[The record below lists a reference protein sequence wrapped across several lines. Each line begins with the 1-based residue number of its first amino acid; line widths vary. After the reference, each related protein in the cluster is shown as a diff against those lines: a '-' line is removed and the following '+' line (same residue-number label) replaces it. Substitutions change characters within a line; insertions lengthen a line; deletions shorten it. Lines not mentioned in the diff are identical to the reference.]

1 MTAHRHLRHDGP
13 FVPSST
19 TARPRPDDV
28 HVEGLPRLSPLEA
41 LSGKHILLLGTT
53 GFLAKI
59 VLAMLLERFSVGRIY
74 CAIRGTRSMTPED
87 RLWKEVLGSE
97 MMKPLRERF
106 GPSFDAYVKQT
117 VEVVPGDLGQDD
129 LGITGDLRARLA
141 AEVDLVI
148 NSAGLVNFNPPLDSA
163 VEANAVGALRVAQ
176 LTAKLEKA
184 KLVHVSTCYVAGCRS
199 GRIRED
205 GPIVGYFP
213 KADEFEGVEFD
224 WRREIQDLQ
233 RIIQATKDRTNDAAL
248 SATFRREALDRL
260 KHEGREPND
269 RTVRAATTNQRRR
282 WLAEEQIRQ
291 GVSRAQHWGWPNIY
305 TYTKSLG
312 EQAIASIEGL
322 DWAIL
327 RPAIVESAAQYP
339 FPGWNEGMN
348 TTAPLAY
355 LGLKGQIR
363 FPGTNDLILDVVPV
377 DYVASGII
385 AASAALTQGE
395 AKKVYQVAAGDV
407 NPVSMARTITLVA
420 LYRRRKYKKK
430 EEDGSMPKWQA
441 KLQQRHV
448 PLPVSRDTYERFSTP
463 MMRGLL
469 GRARKV
475 LDNMEPER
483 YGPLAGAV
491 SQAKKTVNETNQR
504 LDKVIEAFDL
514 FMPFIYENKYVF
526 RTNQMR
532 ALFARMSDLDRA
544 LLPFD
549 TEHIDWRQYW
559 LEVHMPGLEKW
570 VFPKLDDDGPKR
582 VPIPRDYRDLAELFA
597 SRTSEHSRRVAYRV
611 VRKGDEVAD
620 SFTYRDVHRAARA
633 AAEYLHAKGVG
644 RGQRVLLASEGRPE
658 WGMAYFG
665 IILAGATAVPIDVDL
680 SRDEII
686 NIAVASGAVTTIASN
701 DLRKLLLALGDDG
714 LPNGESASAPFPLPI
729 ETFEEVF
736 GRAHETPPAG
746 ALVKRKPED
755 VASIV
760 FTSGTTGRPKGVV
773 LLDRNF
779 ASLTARMAALFDLN
793 RTDGLL
799 SVLPPHHTFEFSAGL
814 LLPMAHGA
822 SVTYLEERT
831 PELISKAF
839 EEAPVTAL
847 VGVPAVWE
855 SLHRK
860 IMNELAA
867 RGTVVL
873 PLVKLLIR
881 LNRMLRD
888 RTTWNPA
895 RWLLRPIQDAVGG
908 RMRYM
913 VSGAAPLRQDIYKD
927 LRGMGFSV
935 HEGYGLTEAAP
946 VLTVGWPNHQTPA
959 GSVGWPLPGIDVRI
973 AEPNDEGVGEIIARG
988 PTIMQGYLDDPA
1000 ATTETVRDGWLYTGD
1015 RGKLDGEGRL
1025 YIVGRDKDVVI
1036 DTSGKNVYPDEI
1048 EEIYGDHP
1056 LIKELSVVGVPAES
1070 GPGER
1075 VAALV
1080 VPDYET
1086 PPSLEDGLSR
1096 EAVRESIRRHF
1107 KDVGSRLPFA
1117 RRVKIMHLWDG
1128 DLPRTSTRKVR
1139 RSLVRDEIIR
1149 IEHTL
1154 NAARGTNGSYISDG
1168 IELSVRRTIAA
1179 IAQKDVKDVLPRH
1192 NLADQLGFDSLM
1204 QLELY
1209 TALEAEFPRAKISQ
1223 DEMNVAES
1231 VADIVRYAERD
1242 RSGDH
1247 ERVQEVGHE
1256 EEARPF
1262 QVPKPVASVGKK
1274 ALGILQRLSY
1284 ERLLDCTIEGQG
1296 NIPANRNFIVV
1307 ANHAS
1312 HLDLGLVKLAL
1323 GPFGHGLRTLAARDY
1338 FFDDP
1343 WRRAYFENFTNL
1355 LPIDRHGSLKKSLR
1369 LATAALREGQNLLI
1383 FPEGTRARDGVMV
1396 SFKPAVGHLCLNEE
1410 VDVLPIFLDGTF
1422 DAMPVGA
1429 VAPRPGDRLFAKIG
1443 APIRAEDMKKETD
1456 GMPRSHAYKHVA
1468 WTAEQAV
1475 RHLGGLPERPRSE
1488 RPVVRARPKKAD
1500 PTTETSSEA

>member
-1 MTAHRHLRHDGP
+1 MTAHHRHLRHDGP
-13 FVPSST
+13 FLPSSQ

-28 HVEGLPRLSPLEA
+28 DVSGVPGLSPLESLA
-41 LSGKHILLLGTT
+41 GKHILLLGTT

-74 CAIRGTRSMTPED
+74 CAIRGTRSLSPED
-87 RLWKEVLGSE
+87 RLWNEVLGSE

-106 GPSFDAYVKQT
+106 GPTFESYVRET
-117 VEVVPGDLGQDD
+117 VEVVPGELSKDD
-129 LGITGDLRARLA
+129 LGIDEELLARLK

-163 VEANAVGALRVAQ
+163 VEANALGALRVAQ

-184 KLVHVSTCYVAGCRS
+184 RLVHVSTCYVAGARS

-205 GPIVGYFP
+205 APILGYFP
-213 KADEFEGVEFD
+213 KHDEFEGVDFD
-224 WRREIQDLQ
+224 WRRELDDLQ
-233 RIIQATKDRTNDAAL
+233 RIIQQTKDRTNDAAL
-248 SATFRREALDRL
+248 SATFRRDALDRL
-260 KHEGREPND
+260 KSDGREPND
-269 RTVRAATTNQRRR
+269 RTLRAAITNQRRR

-291 GVSRAQHWGWPNIY
+291 GLDRARHWGWTNIY

-312 EQAIASIEGL
+312 EQAIAATEGL
-322 DWAIL
+322 DWTIV
-327 RPAIVESAAQYP
+327 RPAIVESASQYP

-355 LGLKGQIR
+355 LGMKGQIN

-385 AASAALTQGE
+385 AAAAALTEGE
-395 AKKVYQVAAGDV
+395 SNKVYQVAAGDV

-420 LYRRRKYKKK
+420 LYRRRLYKKK
-430 EEDGSMPKWQA
+430 EADGSMPKWQA
-441 KLQQRHV
+441 QLRQRTG
-448 PLPVSRDTYERFSTP
+448 PLAVSRETYERISTP
-463 MMRGLL
+463 MLKSVL

-491 SQAKKTVNETNQR
+491 SQAKKQVSESETKVN
-504 LDKVIEAFDL
+504 KVIEAFDL

-526 RTNQMR
+526 RTNQTR
-532 ALFARMSDLDRA
+532 SLFARMNEADRA

-549 TEHIDWRQYW
+549 TENVDWRHYW

-570 VFPKLDDDGPKR
+570 VFPRLDEDGPKR
-582 VPIPRDYRDLAELFA
+582 VPIPRDYRDLAELFE
-597 SRTSEHSRRVAYRV
+597 SRTAEHSRRVAYRV

-620 SFTYRDVHRAARA
+620 SYTFRDVHRAARA
-633 AAEYLHAKGVG
+633 AAEYLRDKGIG

-665 IILAGATAVPIDVDL
+665 IILAGATAVPLDIDL
-680 SRDEII
+680 SREELI
-686 NIAVASGAVTTIASN
+686 NIARASGAGLAIASD
-701 DLRKLLLALGDDG
+701 DLKKKLLELDDNG
-714 LPNGESASAPFPLPI
+714 LTNGETPSFPVDVD
-729 ETFEEVF
+729 TFDEVF
-736 GRAHETPPAG
+736 ARAHATETNG
-746 ALVKRKPED
+746 ALVKRRPED

-779 ASLTARMAALFDLN
+779 ASLTARMATLFDLN
-793 RTDGLL
+793 RMDGLL

-831 PELISKAF
+831 PDLISKAF
-839 EEAPVTAL
+839 RETPVTAL

-860 IMNELAA
+860 ILNEIGA
-867 RGTVVL
+867 RGGGVL
-873 PLVKLLIR
+873 AIVKLLIR
-881 LNRMLRD
+881 LNRVLRD
-888 RTTWNPA
+888 RTNWNPA

-913 VSGAAPLRQDIYKD
+913 VSGAAPLKQDIYKD
-927 LRGMGFSV
+927 LRGMGFSI

-959 GSVGWPLPGIDVRI
+959 GSVGWPLPGLDVRI
-973 AEPNDEGVGEIIARG
+973 DNPNDDGVGEVIARG
-988 PTIMQGYLDDPA
+988 PTIMQGYLDDEKS
-1000 ATTETVRDGWLYTGD
+1000 TSQTLRDGWLHTGD
-1015 RGKLDGEGRL
+1015 RGRLDDDGRL
-1025 YIVGRDKDVVI
+1025 YIVGRNKDVVI

-1048 EEIYGDHP
+1048 EEIYGDHH
-1056 LIKELSVVGVPAES
+1056 LIQALSVVGVPAES
-1070 GPGER
+1070 GHGER

-1080 VPDYET
+1080 VPNYEST
-1086 PPSLEDGLSR
+1086 EAVEDGLSR
-1096 EAVRESIRRHF
+1096 EEVREQIRRHF
-1107 KDVGSRLPFA
+1107 KQVGSRLPFA

-1128 DLPRTSTRKVR
+1128 ELPRTSTQKVR
-1139 RSLVRDEIIR
+1139 RSVVRDEIIR
-1149 IEHTL
+1149 LEATL
-1154 NAARGTNGSYISDG
+1154 NAARGEGDAYGNDG
-1168 IELSVRRTIAA
+1168 IEMSVRRTVAA
-1179 IAQKDVKDVLPRH
+1179 IAQKDVKDVLPH
-1192 NLADQLGFDSLM
+1192 HSLADQLGFDSLM

-1209 TALEAEFPRAKISQ
+1209 TALEAEFPHARISQ
-1223 DEMNVAES
+1223 DDMNLAE
-1231 VADIVRYAERD
+1231 VVTDIVKLAERD

-1247 ERVQEVGHE
+1247 ERVQEVGRE

-1262 QVPKPVASVGKK
+1262 QVPRPLATAGKK
-1274 ALGILQRLSY
+1274 ALGFLQRMSY
-1284 ERLLDCTIEGQG
+1284 EQILECSVEGQG

-1307 ANHAS
+1307 SNHAS
-1312 HLDLGLVKLAL
+1312 HLDLGLIKHAL
-1323 GPFGHGLRTLAARDY
+1323 GPFGQGLRTLAARDY

-1369 LATAALREGQNLLI
+1369 LATAALRRGENLLI

-1396 SFKPAVGHLCLNEE
+1396 SFKPAVGHLCLNED
-1410 VDVLPIFLDGTF
+1410 VDVLPIFLEGTF
-1422 DAMPVGA
+1422 DSMPVGA
-1429 VAPRPGDRLFAKIG
+1429 ALPKARRLAAKIG
-1443 APIRAEDMKKETD
+1443 DPVTADRMRAQTE
-1456 GMPRSHAYKHVA
+1456 GMARSLAYKHVA
-1468 WTAEQAV
+1468 WTAEQVV
-1475 RHLGGLPERPRSE
+1475 RDLGGLPGTSPPQRPT
-1488 RPVVRARPKKAD
+1488 PRARLKKA
-1500 PTTETSSEA
+1500 TTAKETSSEA